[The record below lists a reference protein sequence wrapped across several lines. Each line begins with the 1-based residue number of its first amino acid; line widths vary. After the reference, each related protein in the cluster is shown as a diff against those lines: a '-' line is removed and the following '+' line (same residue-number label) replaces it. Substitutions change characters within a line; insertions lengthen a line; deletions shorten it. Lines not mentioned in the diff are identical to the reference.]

1 MKRIIAALFCITMLA
16 GCGQQ
21 TQQISKPDGINIPS
35 TSGSSTTQ
43 DSSTDTESNAE
54 IDDGIYSSSLIVY
67 YDDDTSGF
75 KYPIEIYVDDR
86 SLGEINDDSSDLYHL
101 NLEKGEHEIRFVY
114 TDDRSSV
121 ATRNIIASR
130 EEECYTFSIQ
140 AKGNFNIDTEIID
153 FSQTVFDDVTHSGTI
168 CVSLAE
174 SSIVGAIA
182 DDNDVAVRIDDQHI
196 GSVSAGKTANLKIN
210 INEGPHKVTCV
221 PSGNDANAV
230 SHVIIIQQDGKTYNF
245 ACDNHK
251 LTELGGFSCIYNGT
265 A

>member
-1 MKRIIAALFCITMLA
+1 MLA

-21 TQQISKPDGINIPS
+21 TQQISKPSGINIPS
-35 TSGSSTTQ
+35 TSGSSAAQ
-43 DSSTDTESNAE
+43 DSSTDTESNVE

-75 KYPIEIYVDDR
+75 KYPIEVYVDGR
-86 SLGEINDDSSDLYHL
+86 SLGELNDDTSDLYHL
-101 NLEKGEHEIRFVY
+101 NLEKGEHEIKFVY

-121 ATRNIIASR
+121 ATQNITASQ
-130 EEECYTFSIQ
+130 EEECFTFSIQ
-140 AKGNFNIDTEIID
+140 AKGNFDIDTKIID
-153 FSQTVFDDVTHSGTI
+153 FSKTVFDDVTHTGTI

-174 SSIVGAIA
+174 SSIAGAVK
-182 DDNDVAVRIDDQHI
+182 DDNDVAVRIDDKHI

-221 PSGNDANAV
+221 PDGNDANAV
-230 SHVIIIQQDGKTYNF
+230 SHIIIVQQDGKTYNF
-245 ACDNHK
+245 ACDNYK

-265 A
+265 T